1 MICACIR
8 NLRVVGILE
17 FQDEAEYQSMAHEF
31 DLMVDVANYTMM
43 PQIGWTLVG
52 DQFNYGQL
60 NAVPSVK
67 ITKLSFRSRF
77 TRSEKNLLKGFS
89 ILQVNSS
96 IPELQQAAF
105 DLLNSMDDQRDSTY
119 IDLMRSDTISGV
131 RGLVQMGILNS
142 ARANVI
148 LTTPPTYEETYKG

>member
-67 ITKLSFRSRF
+67 ITKLSFRGRF
-77 TRSEKNLLKGFS
+77 TAAERAGLEGFAA
-89 ILQVNSS
+89 
-96 IPELQQAAF
+96 QANQYAYA
-105 DLLNSMDDQRDSTY
+105 LRASMNDQRDATY
-119 IDLMRSDTISGV
+119 IDLARADTIAGV
-131 RGLVQMGILNS
+131 NGLATLGVIAP
-142 ARANVI
+142 ARVNVI
-148 LTTPPTYEETYKG
+148 LNTPPTYEETYKG